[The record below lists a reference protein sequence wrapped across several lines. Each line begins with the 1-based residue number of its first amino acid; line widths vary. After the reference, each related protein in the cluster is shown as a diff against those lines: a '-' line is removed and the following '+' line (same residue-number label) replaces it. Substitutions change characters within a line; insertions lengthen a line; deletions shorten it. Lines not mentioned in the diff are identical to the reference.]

1 MRLRDPQRAAPLMLE
16 AWDEFGDLAET
27 PDGVTL
33 MAAVAAAHDE
43 LEHLDDAL
51 AMAERFMP
59 LAERFDLVDVICS
72 GLGLRASVLAKR
84 GRPREALALVR
95 AVHVMSALLRLTG
108 Q

>member
-1 MRLRDPQRAAPLMLE
+1 MRLRDPRRAAPLMLE

-33 MAAVAAAHDE
+33 MAAVAAARDE

-84 GRPREALALVR
+84 GRAPGGAGACASRARDVR
-95 AVHVMSALLRLTG
+95 PPRLTG